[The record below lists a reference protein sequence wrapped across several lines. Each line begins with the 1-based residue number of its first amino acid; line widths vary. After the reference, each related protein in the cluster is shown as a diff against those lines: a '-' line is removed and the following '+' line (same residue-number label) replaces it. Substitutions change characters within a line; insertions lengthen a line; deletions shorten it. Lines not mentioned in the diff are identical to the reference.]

1 MTVQSDPSAA
11 AETGPADTPSGRGDR
26 FTGRTLLITGGAS
39 GIGAAVAEHYSAE
52 GGRVAVVDLD
62 GERAAALAERLP
74 GSVGLRADVTDEREV
89 EAAVAAALAACG
101 RIDGVVCSA
110 GFVQHS
116 SLAKL
121 SLTDWHRML
130 DVHVTGA
137 FLVARASL
145 DALRVGG
152 GAIVNVSSTG
162 ALVGHPRLA
171 AYSAAKAALIGFSRQ
186 LAVDLAPDGIRV
198 NVVAPGDTRTP
209 MTTPLYA
216 QLGRGDLGAGE
227 AQVAAGNLLGRLAE
241 PAEIAGA
248 IAFLLSDEAS
258 FCTGATLVVDGG
270 STAS

>member
-1 MTVQSDPSAA
+1 MTSRPGSCWV
-11 AETGPADTPSGRGDR
+11 GSGVSEIR
-26 FTGRTLLITGGAS
+26 FKRRVLLITGGAS
-39 GIGAAVAEHYSAE
+39 GIGAAVAERYSA
-52 GGRVAVVDLD
+52 GGGQVAVLDLD
-62 GERAAALAERLP
+62 GDRARTVAERLP
-74 GSVGLRADVTDEREV
+74 RSIGLQVDVTDER
-89 EAAVAAALAACG
+89 AVAAAVTAALEACG
-101 RIDGVVCSA
+101 RIDAVVCSA

-137 FLVARASL
+137 FLVIRAAL
-145 DALRVGG
+145 DALRKADGA
-152 GAIVNVSSTG
+152 AIVNVSSTG
-162 ALVGHPRLA
+162 ALVGHPKLA

-216 QLGRGDLGAGE
+216 QLGQGDLDAGE
-227 AQVAAGNLLGRLAE
+227 ARVASGNLLGRLAE
-241 PAEIAGA
+241 PGEIAAA
-248 IAFLLSDEAS
+248 IVFLLSDEAS

-270 STAS
+270 STAT

>member
-1 MTVQSDPSAA
+1 M
-11 AETGPADTPSGRGDR
+11 R
-26 FTGRTLLITGGAS
+26 FDGKVLLITGGAS
-39 GIGAAVAEHYSAE
+39 GIGAAVAELYSAG
-52 GGRVAVVDLD
+52 GGRVAIVDLD
-62 GERAAALAERLP
+62 GARARTLAGRLP
-74 GSVGLRADVTDEREV
+74 GSIGLQADVTDERAV
-89 EAAVAAALAACG
+89 DVAVTAARESCG
-101 RIDGVVCSA
+101 RIDAVVCSA

-116 SLAKL
+116 SLSKL
-121 SLTDWHRML
+121 SLADWHRML

-137 FLVARASL
+137 FLAIRASL
-145 DALRVGG
+145 DALRAAGG

-162 ALVGHPRLA
+162 ALVGHPKLA

-216 QLGRGDLGAGE
+216 QLGRGDLDVGE
-227 AQVAAGNLLGRLAE
+227 ARVAAGNLLGRLAE
-241 PAEIAGA
+241 PSEIAGA